1 MHEVRSPLSSLTCFS
16 NSFLFMH
23 RLNHAQIA
31 LSDKF
36 NSNSAI
42 VTSTSL
48 EGRTKI
54 SLEDAAQTRFGL
66 LWHQVPPL
74 AFNLAHNIHR
84 GILQLVVGSIR
95 SLFML
100 MACDS
105 YFRVQILVSRDN

>member
-1 MHEVRSPLSSLTCFS
+1 
-16 NSFLFMH
+16 MH

-36 NSNSAI
+36 NSNSAV
-42 VTSTSL
+42 VTPTSL

-54 SLEDAAQTRFGL
+54 SLEDAAQTRFSL
-66 LWHQVPPL
+66 LWHQVTPL

-105 YFRVQILVSRDN
+105 YSRVQILVSRDDYVRQSFPAPGLVRT